1 MHAEQGDLW
10 SQVGALV
17 GPSVPYYKP
26 SPQRG
31 YRGHTTPIAGKEQME
46 SLMGAGFCGSLT
58 ALVQGGFAAG
68 PLG

>member
-1 MHAEQGDLW
+1 MHAEQDDLW

-31 YRGHTTPIAGKEQME
+31 YRGRTTPITGKVQKWEQDFAG
-46 SLMGAGFCGSLT
+46 L
-58 ALVQGGFAAG
+58 
-68 PLG
+68 